1 MDCPRCKS
9 SHYVKAGFV
18 KDVQRY
24 KCKECQYLYTV
35 SEKSTAKSIG
45 MRRQALHLYLEGLG
59 FSSIERILGVSNVS
73 VMKWIRAFGEQA
85 NNIQSKQDIDVVE
98 MDELHTYIGQKKAIA
113 GYGLLLIGIGRDSS
127 LSCWVTV
134 TPTQARN
141 YGKVSKRRI

>member
-9 SHYVKAGFV
+9 GNYVKSGFV
-18 KDVQRY
+18 KGIQRY

-35 SEKSTAKSIG
+35 SEKSTAKS
-45 MRRQALHLYLEGLG
+45 MAMKRQALHLYLEGLG
-59 FSSIERILGVSNVS
+59 FRSIERILKVSNVS

-85 NNIQSKQDIDVVE
+85 NNMQSEQDIDVVE

-127 LSCWVTV
+127 LSCWVTA
-134 TPTQARN
+134 TPTQAGN